1 MIALMTKTDSG
12 WEPDKFLSQPNEGLI
27 EQQLVTTYRDLDGH
41 IWQKTMTR
49 KFVDSEDYLDSTSHK
64 MLG

>member
-12 WEPDKFLSQPNEGLI
+12 WEPDKFLAQPEEGLL
-27 EQQLVTTYRDLDGH
+27 EQQLVTTYRDLDGR
-41 IWQKTMTR
+41 IWQKIMTR
-49 KFVDSEDYLDSTSHK
+49 KFLDSEDYLDSTTNK

>member
-12 WEPDKFLSQPNEGLI
+12 WEPDKFLAQPEEGLL
-27 EQQLVTTYRDLDGH
+27 EQQLVTTYRDLDGR
-41 IWQKTMTR
+41 IWQKIMTR
-49 KFVDSEDYLDSTSHK
+49 KFVDSEDYLDSTIHK

>member
-12 WEPDKFLSQPNEGLI
+12 WEPDKFLAQPEQGLL

-41 IWQKTMTR
+41 IWQKIMTR
-49 KFVDSEDYLDSTSHK
+49 KFIDSEDYLDSTSNK
-64 MLG
+64 LLG

>member
-12 WEPDKFLSQPNEGLI
+12 WEQDKFLAQPEEGLL
-27 EQQLVTTYRDLDGH
+27 EQQLVTTYRDLDGR
-41 IWQKTMTR
+41 IWQKIMTR
-49 KFVDSEDYLDSTSHK
+49 KFFDSEDYLDSTSHK